1 MAIAAEIAPGGR
13 DAPEN
18 DGRDA
23 RRMEVADDR
32 RRLVRGYVT
41 VLEPQ
46 PPDADDRLAL
56 ADDVGWAVGQV
67 KIPGQVRPIL
77 LYGLQRRGAL
87 HAGNVIHDEE
97 AAPVHLAGR
106 SRVGQNDVEVLLEV
120 RVSDVRQEPL
130 H

>member
-46 PPDADDRLAL
+46 PPDA
-56 ADDVGWAVGQV
+56 GEI
-67 KIPGQVRPIL
+67 K
-77 LYGLQRRGAL
+77 
-87 HAGNVIHDEE
+87 
-97 AAPVHLAGR
+97 LAGFDL
-106 SRVGQNDVEVLLEV
+106 RVGPGIAPARARRD
-120 RVSDVRQEPL
+120 
-130 H
+130 